1 MRVDE
6 FHRVVFKDDP
16 STGLRAVFAL
26 HDITL
31 GPALGGIRRWSYVDV
46 DAARADVMRLAH
58 GMTYKNALAGIPF
71 GGGKSVILAPA
82 RPGRR
87 DGAPAGP
94 MTRAQLLRFG
104 EWIEELGGEY
114 VAAEDVGM
122 RVADLRQMAERT
134 GYVTGIGREGR
145 GGNPG
150 PRTAQ
155 GVFEGIRVVA
165 ERLGGSPFALAGLRV
180 AVQGLGNVGMSLCEL
195 LHGAGAEL
203 VVADIDA
210 AKVEDA
216 QDRLQAQA
224 TCVDGVLMAEVDVV
238 APCALGGAIST
249 DIAATMPARAV
260 AGSANNQ
267 LASEEA
273 AKTLKQRGIRY
284 APDYVIN
291 AGGVISAGLE
301 FLGRDGFDGE
311 ITKVGSRLARVFDE
325 ADATDRTEAA
335 VADAW
340 AQTVIAQGGLERVA

>member
-1 MRVDE
+1 MLVDE
-6 FHRVVFKDDP
+6 FHRVVCKDDP
-16 STGLRAVFAL
+16 STGLQAVFAL

-31 GPALGGIRRWSYVDV
+31 GPALGGIRRWNYPNV
-46 DAARADVMRLAH
+46 DAARADAMRLAH

-71 GGGKSVILAPA
+71 GGGKSVILAPP
-82 RPGRR
+82 RQH
-87 DGAPAGP
+87 GAPATP
-94 MTRAQLLRFG
+94 MTQAQLLRFG

-122 RVADLRQMAERT
+122 RVADLLQMAERT
-134 GYVTGIGREGR
+134 GYVTGIGRNGR

-165 ERLGGSPFALAGLRV
+165 ERLGGSPFALTGLHV

-195 LHGAGAEL
+195 LHGAGAKL

-210 AKVEDA
+210 AKVDDA
-216 QDRLQAQA
+216 QDRFDAQA

-238 APCALGGAIST
+238 APCALGGAISA
-249 DIAATMPARAV
+249 DIAATMPTRAV

-267 LASEEA
+267 LACDEA
-273 AKTLKQRGIRY
+273 AKTLKQRGIIY

-301 FLGRDGFDGE
+301 FLGRDGFESE
-311 ITKVGSRLARVFDE
+311 ILKIGTRLARVFDE
-325 ADATDRTEAA
+325 AEASGQSEAA

-340 AQTVIAQGGLERVA
+340 AQSVVAQGGLERVA